1 MRPRYACHYPIPP
14 MHCDLFT
21 TERYRSCQCLA
32 MPYGQQL
39 AEKQRQL
46 AALLPNVPAACWQ
59 PAMGSAPQGMR
70 NKAKMVVS
78 GSVERP
84 LLGIADADGG
94 VDLCA
99 CPLYPASFAPV
110 FAVLK

>member
-1 MRPRYACHYPIPP
+1 MRPRYACYYPIPP

-21 TERYRSCQCLA
+21 TERCRSCQWLA

-46 AALLPNVPAACWQ
+46 AAALPNVPAACWQ
-59 PAMGSAPQGMR
+59 PAIASAPQAMR

-84 LLGIADADGG
+84 LLGIADAGGG

-99 CPLYPASFAPV
+99 CPLYS
-110 FAVLK
+110 